1 MTRIGLTIVVAWL
14 GAWLAGSGTFAAPQD
29 TARRSVRLQ
38 TDPDSGPPEEG
49 GRSDR
54 VAGAAGSQAGGSGGV
69 ARHVWTGRAFSVGA
83 VSPDGRLFS
92 VGDAQGH
99 LRVHD
104 MASGSE
110 RVLSGGD
117 AGVPSGLTEGSAFS
131 RDGTQVAYARFR
143 DEDRRYELWAANV
156 TSEANPRLL
165 FANENQVA
173 PWMSPTDW
181 SADGKTLAVLLLLH
195 PAA

>member
-1 MTRIGLTIVVAWL
+1 MTRIGSTLVIAWL
-14 GAWLAGSGTFAAPQD
+14 GAWLAGSGMFAAPQD
-29 TARRSVRLQ
+29 TAGRSVRLQ
-38 TDPDSGPPEEG
+38 PDLDSGPPEG
-49 GRSDR
+49 GRYDR
-54 VAGAAGSQAGGSGGV
+54 VADAAGSQADGSGNV
-69 ARHVWTGRAFSVGA
+69 ARHVWTGRAHSVGA
-83 VSPDGRLFS
+83 VSPDGRHFS
-92 VGDAQGH
+92 VGDAEGH

-117 AGVPSGLTEGSAFS
+117 AGVPSGFTEDSAFS
-131 RDGTQVAYARFR
+131 RDGTQVAYARLR
-143 DEDRRYELWAANV
+143 DEDKRYELWAANV
-156 TSEANPRLL
+156 IGDANPRLL